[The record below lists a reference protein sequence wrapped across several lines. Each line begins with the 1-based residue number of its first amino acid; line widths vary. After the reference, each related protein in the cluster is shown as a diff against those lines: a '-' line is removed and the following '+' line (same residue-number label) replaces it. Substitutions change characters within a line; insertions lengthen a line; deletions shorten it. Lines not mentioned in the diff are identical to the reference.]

1 MTDSFTC
8 SEKEVKIETGDSLS
22 DIMWLW
28 YVIVEAGW
36 LCKKVAPVV
45 YKETREFV
53 EVFYSVLF
61 EHDCS

>member
-1 MTDSFTC
+1 M
-8 SEKEVKIETGDSLS
+8 KIETGDSLS

-61 EHDCS
+61 KHDCS